1 MAHIFKGYNQV
12 QIVIAPGL
20 IRQLS
25 LLCVHTWG
33 RVVHNPAIL
42 IPLVEKNG
50 NPATFAVNAIFENN
64 GKK

>member
-1 MAHIFKGYNQV
+1 MVINIEHIYPDIN
-12 QIVIAPGL
+12 
-20 IRQLS
+20 
-25 LLCVHTWG
+25 T

-50 NPATFAVNAIFENN
+50 NPANFVVIHAIFESS